1 MHVNNIEEGQRFL
14 LPYRWNI
21 GSVRTAGIR
30 AGEGYL
36 FYKLTT
42 YILQK
47 LCYKF

>member
-1 MHVNNIEEGQRFL
+1 MHVNNIEEGQRCRL
-14 LPYRWNI
+14 YRWHN

-30 AGEGYL
+30 AGERYL
-36 FYKLTT
+36 FYKPTT